1 MTFTATSPACVSAAA
16 CTWKTYAGFDSLLAT
31 ADSGNDDVVI
41 QTAGSDPA
49 APLVTTV
56 TSGVND
62 PIDVNFDASGN
73 LFVANYG
80 NSTVTI
86 YAPPYTA
93 PPAVTISNGING
105 PNQLALRPDGMLA
118 VVNAGGGNVTVFS
131 APYKNETPI
140 TIAKSSFAAAFD
152 PSGNLWLATTSSG
165 IQRYQPPFATAS
177 ATASSGVSL
186 PFGIS
191 FDSGGNLYVANNG
204 NDTVERFALGS
215 YGAPTATASLPGA
228 TSIVASGPVH
238 RRVRNERRESLRLI
252 ADHAARRPCWEHTVS
267 RCVRPLVR
275 LVVDGPGRRRASRL
289 SLSARHCGSAAA
301 NAGLSHPVAIASFPG
316 PP

>member
-1 MTFTATSPACVSAAA
+1 MTFTANSPACISVAA
-16 CTWKTYAGFDSLLAT
+16 CTWKTYAGFDSLIAA

-105 PNQLALRPDGMLA
+105 PNQLR
-118 VVNAGGGNVTVFS
+118 
-131 APYKNETPI
+131 
-140 TIAKSSFAAAFD
+140 
-152 PSGNLWLATTSSG
+152 SSG
-165 IQRYQPPFATAS
+165 RTG
-177 ATASSGVSL
+177 SSRSST
-186 PFGIS
+186 P
-191 FDSGGNLYVANNG
+191 
-204 NDTVERFALGS
+204 
-215 YGAPTATASLPGA
+215 
-228 TSIVASGPVH
+228 
-238 RRVRNERRESLRLI
+238 
-252 ADHAARRPCWEHTVS
+252 AAGTS
-267 RCVRPLVR
+267 RCSPRLTRTKRPS
-275 LVVDGPGRRRASRL
+275 RRTPDTRW
-289 SLSARHCGSAAA
+289 
-301 NAGLSHPVAIASFPG
+301 
-316 PP
+316 

>member
-1 MTFTATSPACVSAAA
+1 MTVVRGKANVPTITLSGVPSGLQFFSLSPNLRVVTNIPLFMLPTILVAGQGVSGRFAVYATDPDGNVILGPGAPAFAVAGSGGFSATVGGNTVRLAVPSPANTNVSQMTFTANSPACVSVAA

-56 TSGVND
+56 TSGIND

-105 PNQLALRPDGMLA
+105 PNQFALRSDGMLA
-118 VVNAGGGNVTVFS
+118 VVNAGGGNVAVFS
-131 APYKNETPI
+131 APYANETPI
-140 TIAKSSFAAAFD
+140 TIANSSFAAAFD

-191 FDSGGNLYVANNG
+191 FD
-204 NDTVERFALGS
+204 
-215 YGAPTATASLPGA
+215 
-228 TSIVASGPVH
+228 
-238 RRVRNERRESLRLI
+238 
-252 ADHAARRPCWEHTVS
+252 
-267 RCVRPLVR
+267 
-275 LVVDGPGRRRASRL
+275 
-289 SLSARHCGSAAA
+289 GSAEACTWRIM
-301 NAGLSHPVAIASFPG
+301 GTIR
-316 PP
+316 